1 MLAQV
6 PIFKKKI
13 ILIDTNFIISSSFP
27 LLDLVLSSLPHLT
40 DQCSQDVFKEAQSN
54 QPVGRREE
62 GNQPL
67 PYIIPTQLRSMAP
80 VATRIYIL
88 SGEAKQSQ
96 RAAVT

>member
-1 MLAQV
+1 MRAGRGQQAGELHTGFR
-6 PIFKKKI
+6 I
-13 ILIDTNFIISSSFP
+13 
-27 LLDLVLSSLPHLT
+27 